1 MVTSGPILCKER
13 AVEADR
19 GRRKDDMAMVR
30 RRLSIETARVV
41 RSAFVVAATLALAG
55 CDTISDSI
63 TSFNP
68 FSDKKPYKPEVI
80 ADVPAEQIYNDGLGR
95 MANSDY
101 NNAAKKFVQIDKFYP
116 YTDMAR
122 KGLLMTAYT
131 KYQVHDYDEAVT
143 NAKRYIEQNPKSE
156 DAAYAQYIMAMS
168 YYNQITDI
176 SRDQDRTQ
184 KAAQALQ
191 QLIQNYPKS
200 EYVDDARFKLQVT
213 MDNLAAHEMFIGRF
227 YLNKHQYPAA
237 INRFRVVIARYQTTR
252 QVEEALERLT
262 EAYFALGITNEAETA
277 AAVLGHNFPDS
288 PWYQDAYKL
297 LKSNGL
303 EPREDKGSWL
313 SKAMAGFK
321 QIVAIVP
328 GG

>member
-1 MVTSGPILCKER
+1 
-13 AVEADR
+13 
-19 GRRKDDMAMVR
+19 MVR
-30 RRLSIETARVV
+30 RRLATKTTLMMRA
-41 RSAFVVAATLALAG
+41 ALVAGAGLALAG

-63 TSFNP
+63 TNFNP
-68 FSDKKPYKPEVI
+68 FNDKKPYKPEVI
-80 ADVPAEQIYNDGLGR
+80 SDVPADQIYNDGLGR
-95 MANSDY
+95 LSNSDY
-101 NNAAKKFVQIDKFYP
+101 NNAAKKFAQIDKLYP

-131 KYQVHDYDEAVT
+131 KFQGRDYDEAVN

-176 SRDQDRTQ
+176 TRDQDRTV
-184 KAAQALQ
+184 KAVQALQ
-191 QLIQNYPKS
+191 TLIQSYPKS
-200 EYVDDARFKLQVT
+200 EYVDDARFKLQVA

-227 YLNKHQYPAA
+227 YLNKRQYTAA
-237 INRFRVVIARYQTTR
+237 INRFRTVIARYQTTR

-303 EPREDKGSWL
+303 EPREDKNSWL
-313 SKAMAGFK
+313 SKAMQGFK
-321 QIVAIVP
+321 QLVAIVP
-328 GG
+328 

>member
-1 MVTSGPILCKER
+1 
-13 AVEADR
+13 
-19 GRRKDDMAMVR
+19 MAMAR
-30 RRLSIETARVV
+30 RRFSRKAGLVLRAALVA
-41 RSAFVVAATLALAG
+41 SAALALAG
-55 CDTISDSI
+55 CDTVSD
-63 TSFNP
+63 TLTNLNP
-68 FSDKKPYKPEVI
+68 FNDKKPYKPEVI
-80 ADVPAEQIYNDGLGR
+80 NDVPADQIYNDGLGR

-101 NNAAKKFVQIDKFYP
+101 PGAAKKFAQIDKIYP

-131 KYQVHDYDEAVT
+131 NYQGHDYDEAVS
-143 NAKRYIEQNPKSE
+143 NAKRYIEQNPKAD

-168 YYNQITDI
+168 YYNQITDVT
-176 SRDQDRTQ
+176 RDQERTV

-191 QLIQNYPKS
+191 TLIQTYPKS
-200 EYVDDARFKLQVT
+200 EYVEDARFKLQVA

-227 YLNKHQYPAA
+227 YLEKRQYTAA
-237 INRFRVVIARYQTTR
+237 INRFRTVIAHYQTTR

-262 EAYFALGITNEAETA
+262 EAYFALGITSEAQTA

-303 EPREDKGSWL
+303 EPRENKGSWL
-313 SKAMAGFK
+313 SRAMEGFK
-321 QIVAIVP
+321 QIVSVLP
-328 GG
+328 Q

>member
-1 MVTSGPILCKER
+1 VTSGPVLCKECAAQAGFAR
-13 AVEADR
+13 Q
-19 GRRKDDMAMVR
+19 KDDVAMVR
-30 RRLSIETARVV
+30 RRLATKMALVV
-41 RSAFVVAATLALAG
+41 RSALVMAAALTLAG
-55 CDTISDSI
+55 CESISDSI
-63 TSFNP
+63 TNFNP

-80 ADVPAEQIYNDGLGR
+80 RDVPAEQIYNDGLGR
-95 MANSDY
+95 MSNSDY
-101 NNAAKKFVQIDKFYP
+101 NGASKKFAQIDKVYP

-131 KYQVHDYDEAVT
+131 KYQGHDYDEAVT
-143 NAKRYIEQNPKSE
+143 NAKRYIEQNPKSD

-168 YYNQITDI
+168 YYNQITDVT
-176 SRDQDRTQ
+176 RDQDRTQ

-200 EYVDDARFKLQVT
+200 EYVDDARFKLQVA
-213 MDNLAAHEMFIGRF
+213 MDNLAAHEMFVGRF

-237 INRFRVVIARYQTTR
+237 INRFRVVIAHYQTTR

-262 EAYFALGITNEAETA
+262 EAYFALGITSEAETA

-303 EPREDKGSWL
+303 EPRENKGSWL
-313 SKAMAGFK
+313 SKAMEGFK
-321 QIVAIVP
+321 QVVSILP
-328 GG
+328 